1 MNTFDLKIIAMDKV
15 FYEGNCEMLIFPA
28 VDGEQGV
35 MAGHETMVSA
45 VKAGELRYHID
56 GVSHSAAVGNG
67 MIEILGDKVVLL
79 CDFAERPEDID
90 VLRAQRAKERA
101 EERIKMK
108 KSKAEYVHS
117 QAALA
122 RAMARLK
129 VTSKQAKRNF

>member
-15 FYEGNCEMLIFPA
+15 FYEGPCEMLIFPA

-45 VKAGELRYHID
+45 VESGELRYHID
-56 GVSHSAAVGNG
+56 GESHIAAVGNG
-67 MIEILGDKVVLL
+67 MIEILGDKVILL

-101 EERIKMK
+101 EERLKIKE
-108 KSKAEYVHS
+108 SKAEYVRN

-122 RAMARLK
+122 RAMTRLK
-129 VTSKQAKRNF
+129 VTSKQARM